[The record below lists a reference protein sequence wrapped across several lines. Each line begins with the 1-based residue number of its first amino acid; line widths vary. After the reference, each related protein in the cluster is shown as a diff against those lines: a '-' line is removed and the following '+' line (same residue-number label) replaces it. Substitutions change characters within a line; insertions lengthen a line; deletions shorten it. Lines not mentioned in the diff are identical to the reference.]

1 MGSRNSFPSVWTC
14 LSSWSES
21 RNDPRLAVDLLSDAE
36 DDMSASDA
44 LLAWGV
50 SRGVGGTTLLI
61 KKQLSYISNLAV
73 DVGDDYRSVEGR
85 EPRVALLSRVDSLLR
100 IALARVSAVPRGFED

>member
-1 MGSRNSFPSVWTC
+1 MIGSRNSCPSVGTC

-21 RNDPRLAVDLLSDAE
+21 RNEPKLAVDLLSDAE

-50 SRGVGGTTLLI
+50 SRGVAGTTLSIKEQDQLI
-61 KKQLSYISNLAV
+61 HPNTVYSSHAWQEIT
-73 DVGDDYRSVEGR
+73 
-85 EPRVALLSRVDSLLR
+85 VA
-100 IALARVSAVPRGFED
+100 